1 MRIGIHY
8 CREFAEGQRKDE
20 VILND
25 DTDLYMGMTDL
36 KKSTMCLIG
45 DKGTGTRLHAD
56 ISTGQNYAMKII
68 PPPLEVKV

>member
-36 KKSTMCLIG
+36 KKSTMCFIG
-45 DKGTGTRLHAD
+45 DKGREQSSMQTLAQDRT
-56 ISTGQNYAMKII
+56 M
-68 PPPLEVKV
+68 P